1 MKRLAIF
8 ITSILFYSTCL
19 PQTSDLMVSEKLSK
33 IGYFNLMTESSKIES
48 FKKLI
53 DKEFEETNWLTF
65 NNNYYLSSL
74 LSLPK
79 PEFGSPDYRSVE
91 IYGADMFEGNLMSY
105 LEDIKRLFDR
115 RGLRFELGEESMVWG
130 KRTESNH
137 HFKHTVPINGMDY
150 LIYEGNI
157 NDYSIN
163 HPQKYVERTMQV
175 LNEILEN
182 QNSQERFIL
191 LTHLECIYYIL
202 GDEKV
207 EQGIQEIS
215 KGSANEVFKIN

>member
-1 MKRLAIF
+1 
-8 ITSILFYSTCL
+8 
-19 PQTSDLMVSEKLSK
+19 
-33 IGYFNLMTESSKIES
+33 
-48 FKKLI
+48 
-53 DKEFEETNWLTF
+53 
-65 NNNYYLSSL
+65 
-74 LSLPK
+74 
-79 PEFGSPDYRSVE
+79 
-91 IYGADMFEGNLMSY
+91 
-105 LEDIKRLFDR
+105 
-115 RGLRFELGEESMVWG
+115 MVWG